1 MGEYTKRISQGA
13 GTGALS
19 GATAGASVAGPWG
32 AVAGG
37 VIGGVAGGLLA
48 RPGETEL
55 DYRRRMRQ
63 LEMETLRP
71 KEEAML
77 RQAFIDPVMADNA
90 AAAIDARARA
100 QGSDMATGAQA
111 REGIMRRREGS
122 ASLRKAAQAQGQ
134 AESQMILA
142 RQDKADRMRGGLM
155 QAEENRNTRFRG
167 SMFDGVVDAGM
178 MVGSTMAAGDLQRQ
192 REGLATGVEP
202 DTWQDRRA
210 ANALDRAVL
219 SDEEEIDALGSFQG
233 PTNIDDLP
241 DSTLPS
247 GTDNRVV
254 GMAGERTADL
264 YGADPGDAA
273 AAVERRDIAERDAVS
288 ARMRALRD
296 PAAARE
302 SLAAQGYSAADMT
315 DEQVLLVRRYTKYA
329 DIYSEDH

>member
-1 MGEYTKRISQGA
+1 
-13 GTGALS
+13 
-19 GATAGASVAGPWG
+19 
-32 AVAGG
+32 
-37 VIGGVAGGLLA
+37 
-48 RPGETEL
+48 
-55 DYRRRMRQ
+55 MRQ

-192 REGLATGVEP
+192 KEGLATGVEP
-202 DTWQDRRA
+202 DTWKDRRA

-219 SDEEEIDALGSFQG
+219 SDEEETDALGSFQG

-241 DSTLPS
+241 DSALPP
-247 GTDNRVV
+247 GTDKRVV
-254 GMAGERTADL
+254 GMEERRTADP
-264 YGADPGDAA
+264 YDVDP
-273 AAVERRDIAERDAVS
+273 AVEPRIGGEFT
-288 ARMRALRD
+288 MRPETRT

-302 SLAAQGYSAADMT
+302 SLIAQGYPAASMTDMT
-315 DEQVLLVRRYTKYA
+315 DEQVLLVRNLAKYVDA
-329 DIYSEDH
+329 YSEDH